1 MEEALELSHEVLQSL
16 KQVYGGVI
24 PWNDYHS
31 PLNHTNHHVPQFVQ
45 DAEGGKG
52 RGGEGREGKRRGEGR
67 KEKERRGEGVT
78 IINFAH
84 CVERMSHN

>member
-31 PLNHTNHHVPQFVQ
+31 PLDHTNHHVPQFVQ

-52 RGGEGREGKRRGEGR
+52 RGGEGRGGEGRGGEGRGGEGRGGEGRGGEERRGEGR
-67 KEKERRGEGVT
+67 V
-78 IINFAH
+78 
-84 CVERMSHN
+84 